1 MPDRAQ
7 SLDAIIAEIRQQSA
21 DEVTAVQQS
30 AAREQEQ
37 INQRAKV
44 EADRLRG
51 GIVRK
56 AKTQAATL
64 QKRTAAIAN
73 LEVKKLN
80 LQSQSLISAEIR
92 RRLDERLA
100 EFRQTP
106 EYVHLLKNLVTEGAT
121 GLGVENVIIFA
132 GDRERA
138 LLTTEFLE
146 SIGREIA
153 SNLHFSISDEILT
166 ESGVILYSDDRRMR
180 FDNRLATRCR
190 RIFTENQW
198 SIMQAFTDNE
208 EQR

>member
-198 SIMQAFTDNE
+198 SIMRAFTDNE